1 MHLFLSHLCCVPS
14 VKCRDPCM
22 CRLLELMTD
31 ISYLHMTASCQSLPS
46 YLHMTASCQSL
57 TSHLHTV
64 ASCSSFYLC
73 TWLPHNS
80 NFSSSTFIPSHLYMA
95 ASCSWF
101 PISTRLLACSSLF
114 TSTACCMSISF
125 LFHVDAACL
134 SLPPFTWL
142 PQFQVST
149 IP

>member
-14 VKCRDPCM
+14 VKGRAPCM
-22 CRLLELMTD
+22 CRLLELMVD
-31 ISYLHMTASCQSLPS
+31 ISYLHMTASCQSLI
-46 YLHMTASCQSL
+46 
-57 TSHLHTV
+57 SHLHTV

-80 NFSSSTFIPSHLYMA
+80 NFSSSMFIPSHLYMA

-114 TSTACCMSISF
+114 TSTACCMSINF
-125 LFHVDAACL
+125 LFHVDATCL
-134 SLPPFTWL
+134 SLPPSTWL